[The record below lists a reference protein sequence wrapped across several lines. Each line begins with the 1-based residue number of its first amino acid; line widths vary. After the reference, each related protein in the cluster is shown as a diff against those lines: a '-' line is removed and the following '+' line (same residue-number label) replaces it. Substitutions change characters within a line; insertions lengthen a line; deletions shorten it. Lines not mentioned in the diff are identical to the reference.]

1 MHVAVFSGA
10 DGSGKTTT
18 VRNIAYIPAL
28 HGYACVHWFRGSHM
42 LASVLARFL
51 SRFRVFRGDCNPYYK
66 VCIPEKLR
74 WLWIHI
80 EFWSLLPHVFT
91 RLLLGKVCRFLVC
104 DRGFLDFIV
113 WVIATLNY
121 LSFLR
126 SVYGGFL
133 LRLASKENPVYLYA
147 DLDILAKRA
156 DVPREFLV
164 RELAIYSVLAR
175 YVSSCSVDTG
185 AGSVLDSLRGVLL
198 CLEKR
203 LR

>member
-1 MHVAVFSGA
+1 MRVAVFSGA
-10 DGSGKTTT
+10 DGSGKTTISKLLIS
-18 VRNIAYIPAL
+18 VFAL
-28 HGYACVHWFRGSHM
+28 RSSVCMHWFRGSHL

-51 SRFRVFRGDCNPYYK
+51 SRFKVFRGGCNPYYK
-66 VCIPEKLR
+66 VCVPRRLR

-91 RLLLGKVCRFLVC
+91 RMLLGKVCRFLVC

-113 WVIATLNY
+113 WIIATLNY
-121 LSFLR
+121 PSFLR

-133 LRLASKENPVYLYA
+133 LRLAAKENPVYLYA
-147 DLDILAKRA
+147 DLDTLAKRA
-156 DVPREFLV
+156 DVPREFLAK
-164 RELAIYSVLAR
+164 ELAVYSVLAR
-175 YVSSCSVDTG
+175 YVSRCRIDTG
-185 AGSVLDSLRGVLL
+185 TESVLNSLRGVLL